1 MSHGRLIHHQL
12 TSSTN
17 LAHVAIGDLGAELL
31 TRLTQ
36 AASHGSRKDL
46 ERHLQLLTEL
56 YDATETLMDVPE
68 NRRSVANLAS
78 LFRFAHH
85 CWKTHRIP
93 FQGACHVDIGCGS
106 VNPLARMFTHLM
118 LGARRIV
125 GIDLDMPT
133 ALEESA
139 RNLARLASAAI
150 LDPSRLYGDFPIT
163 SKDVLANLEGFD
175 LAKLQRGDPSGAAAH
190 RMNLLQKPIEATGLE
205 KASVDVIV
213 SNSVFEHVSDIDATL
228 AELAR
233 ITKPGGFGLHGID
246 TVDHRWYGEPSLHQL
261 EFLTIPGKEKIVF
274 GCNRVRLFEFPAYFK
289 RHGFEVLDHWLHN
302 KIEITPEFRARLVE
316 PWKSMPD
323 QHLDTTHAQ
332 VLIRRL

>member
-85 CWKTHRIP
+85 CWKT
-93 FQGACHVDIGCGS
+93 
-106 VNPLARMFTHLM
+106 
-118 LGARRIV
+118 
-125 GIDLDMPT
+125 
-133 ALEESA
+133 
-139 RNLARLASAAI
+139 
-150 LDPSRLYGDFPIT
+150 
-163 SKDVLANLEGFD
+163 
-175 LAKLQRGDPSGAAAH
+175 
-190 RMNLLQKPIEATGLE
+190 
-205 KASVDVIV
+205 
-213 SNSVFEHVSDIDATL
+213 
-228 AELAR
+228 
-233 ITKPGGFGLHGID
+233 
-246 TVDHRWYGEPSLHQL
+246 
-261 EFLTIPGKEKIVF
+261 
-274 GCNRVRLFEFPAYFK
+274 RLFEFPAYFK

-302 KIEITPEFRARLVE
+302 KIEITGEFRARLVE